1 MAYISSNIDDM
12 IKSERRSSNKSQ
24 LIEIKQ
30 QQKTWFS
37 TISICLLIN
46 VAFLTLAYV
55 GWLNAN

>member
-12 IKSERRSSNKSQ
+12 IKTERRSSNKSQ